1 MTPFSTPP
9 TKSQILERI
18 TEYLQTS
25 GQITALEH
33 KEIETAILDTLF
45 TDRPLLGDIK
55 EVACTDPYISANFE
69 TSGVNI
75 GRGKVGTERYGW
87 AICNGSNSTLNKMGR
102 VGIGYDPT
110 NYPMNSLPGGEKNVT
125 LGIGEIPPHYHHTP
139 NSVFKS
145 FAAGSGDYAN
155 SSSTGTGSDG
165 GDNRELAIAKL
176 GTTNANSPYST
187 GGAALERTMGGG
199 GSHNNMQPY
208 VISLFI
214 QKISTPY

>member
-1 MTPFSTPP
+1 MPILSTPP
-9 TKSQILERI
+9 TK
-18 TEYLQTS
+18 TEIKSLIDTYLVHS
-25 GQITALEH
+25 GGITAEEH
-33 KEIETAILDTLF
+33 KEIETALLDVLF
-45 TDRPLLGDIK
+45 TDRALLGDIK
-55 EVACTDPYISANFE
+55 EVACTDAYISTNFE

-102 VGIGYDPT
+102 VGVGYDPN

-125 LGIGEIPPHYHHTP
+125 LGIGEIPAHYHHTP
-139 NSVFKS
+139 NSAFKS
-145 FAAGSGDYAN
+145 FAAGGGDYGNN
-155 SSSTGTGSDG
+155 STQGTGSDG
-165 GDNRELAIAKL
+165 GSNAELAIGNL
-176 GTTNANSPYST
+176 GGNYNTN
-187 GGAALERTMGGG
+187 GAALEKTIGGG